1 MAIGSGAPSERLFMM
16 SAAGNAGATPAR
28 ASANER
34 GRNSGIGTGLSHDTR
49 TDARQLP
56 SVTNG
61 RRLPIICCAI
71 AAGGGVPM
79 ACCGDGTM
87 AAYSTALSAP
97 FRPFS

>member
-16 SAAGNAGATPAR
+16 SVAGDAGATPER

-34 GRNSGIGTGLSHDTR
+34 GRKSGVGTGLSHETR

-56 SVTNG
+56 SEAKG
-61 RRLPIICCAI
+61 RKLPIICWAM